1 MIEIVRYC
9 QVSGDCPFDSWF
21 LGLRDAKAK
30 ARILARMRQAE
41 EGNLGDCSAVG
52 EGVLELRIHV
62 GAGFRVYCGRH
73 GKALVVLLSGGDKA
87 SQSRDIARAKEF
99 WADWKRR
106 QRL

>member
-1 MIEIVRYC
+1 VIEIVRYR
-9 QVSGDCPFDSWF
+9 QVSGDYPFDTWF

-30 ARILARMRQAE
+30 ARILSRMRQAE
-41 EGNLGDCSAVG
+41 EGNFGDCSTVG

-62 GAGFRVYCGRH
+62 GAGFRVYYGRH
-73 GKALVVLLSGGDKA
+73 GETLVVLLSGGDKA

-106 QRL
+106 QRQ